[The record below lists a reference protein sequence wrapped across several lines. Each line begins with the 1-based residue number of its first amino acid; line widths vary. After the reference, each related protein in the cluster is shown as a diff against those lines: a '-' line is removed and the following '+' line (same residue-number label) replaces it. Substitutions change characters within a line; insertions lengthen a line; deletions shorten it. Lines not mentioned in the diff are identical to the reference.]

1 MTPTGIK
8 NFRSD
13 LSTKYPTFL
22 APMTPEALQRE
33 KLAQAI
39 EPIPIRSSYHSSVEE
54 GLPPAFV
61 SRASARQT
69 GPLPAQPAQAG
80 QQQVQGGPSNPQN
93 LPQAGTPAPSPPPSP
108 QVKPKK
114 QQYQTDQTK
123 PFVFP
128 FTRSQGPGSTSRLVP
143 RAIDEADQLY
153 EKHIYI
159 PLGLHQLCKT
169 RDEYIREEAGL
180 GFGLGSLST
189 GLMGIE
195 RSKDVYEDEDGFD
208 GLGDGEA
215 DDEAWTAWKVEDWK
229 LEERQIEREMAN
241 DAAGVKETVQKRKSL
256 KRLYRIEVI
265 YVSLSRAR
273 IHDHTLIAKG
283 FMGF

>member
-1 MTPTGIK
+1 
-8 NFRSD
+8 
-13 LSTKYPTFL
+13 
-22 APMTPEALQRE
+22 MTPEALQRE

-195 RSKDVYEDEDGFD
+195 RSKDFYEDEDGFD

-215 DDEAWTAWKVEDWK
+215 DDEAWTAWKVQDWK
-229 LEERQIEREMAN
+229 LEERQIEREVAN

-256 KRLYRIEVI
+256 KRLYRVEVI
-265 YVSLSRAR
+265 YVGLSRSQV
-273 IHDHTLIAKG
+273 HDDTLIAKG
-283 FMGF
+283 SMASSDRCCHTPRASWSCY

>member
-1 MTPTGIK
+1 
-8 NFRSD
+8 
-13 LSTKYPTFL
+13 
-22 APMTPEALQRE
+22 MTPEALQRE

-39 EPIPIRSSYHSSVEE
+39 EPIPIRSNYHSSVEE

-61 SRASARQT
+61 SRAAARQAAT
-69 GPLPAQPAQAG
+69 LPLQPAQAQQAG
-80 QQQVQGGPSNPQN
+80 AQQQSQAGGPGNPQS

-114 QQYQTDQTK
+114 QQYQTDQTR

-128 FTRSQGPGSTSRLVP
+128 FTRSQGGSTSRLVP

-153 EKHIYI
+153 EKHVYI

-195 RSKDVYEDEDGFD
+195 RSRDVYEDEEGFA
-208 GLGDGEA
+208 GMGEGEA
-215 DDEAWTAWKVEDWK
+215 DDEAWTAWKVDDWK
-229 LEERQIEREMAN
+229 LEERQIEREIAEDM
-241 DAAGVKETVQKRKSL
+241 AGVRDIMQKRKSL
-256 KRLYRIEVI
+256 KRLYRVEVI
-265 YVSLSRAR
+265 YVSRNPRLSS
-273 IHDHTLIAKG
+273 I
-283 FMGF
+283 